1 LLLRHYFR
9 TTGAKTMNKMTVRDV
24 DFAGKRVLVRVDFNV
39 PLENGVI
46 TDDTRIR
53 AAVPTLK
60 YILEQKPKA
69 LILMSHLGR
78 PKAKGDAD
86 TSLAPVAPALAAQL
100 GVEVAFADDCVG
112 DVADNAVAGLPDGG
126 VLLLENTRY
135 YKGEEKNDPELAAQM
150 AKHGDIFV
158 NDAFGTAHR
167 AHASNV
173 GVSAHLT
180 AVAGLLMEKEIDYLA
195 TTIESPKAPF
205 VAILGGA
212 KVSDKIKVIEAL
224 LGKVDKLLIGGGM
237 ANTFFAAHGI
247 EMGDSLVEK
256 DAIETA
262 KSLIAN
268 GGDKLMLPVD
278 AAIAD
283 AFDNAANK
291 KTIAISDGV
300 PAGWR
305 VLDIGA
311 DTVKAYGD
319 VLKTANTV
327 IWNGPMGVF
336 EMPNFAEGTFAI
348 AQLLADITA
357 HGATTVI
364 GGGDSAA
371 AAEQSGLAD
380 KITHISTGGGASLEM
395 LEGKE
400 LPGVT
405 AIKDK

>member
-1 LLLRHYFR
+1 
-9 TTGAKTMNKMTVRDV
+9 MNKMTVRDA

-39 PLENGVI
+39 PLENGTV

-53 AAVPTLK
+53 AAIPTLK
-60 YILEQKPKA
+60 YILDQKPKA

-78 PKAKGDAD
+78 PKARGDAD
-86 TSLAPVAPALAAQL
+86 TSLAPVAPILAAQL

-112 DVADNAVAGLPDGG
+112 ETADKAVAALPEGG

-135 YKGEEKNDPELAAQM
+135 HKGEEKNDPELATQM

-173 GVSAHLT
+173 GVSSQLPT
-180 AVAGLLMEKEIDYLA
+180 VAGLLMEKEIDYLA
-195 TTIESPKAPF
+195 TAIENPKTPF

-212 KVSDKIKVIEAL
+212 KVSDKIKVIETL
-224 LGKVDKLLIGGGM
+224 LSKVDKLLIGGGM
-237 ANTFFAAHGI
+237 ANTFLAAQGI
-247 EMGDSLVEK
+247 AMGDSLVEQ
-256 DAIETA
+256 DALEIA
-262 KSLIAN
+262 KSLLDS

-278 AAIAD
+278 AVIAD
-283 AFDNAANK
+283 AFDNNAGK
-291 KTIAISDGV
+291 MSIAISGGV

-305 VLDIGA
+305 LLDIGTE
-311 DTVKAYGD
+311 TVKAYGE
-319 VLKTANTV
+319 VLKKAQTV

-336 EMPNFAEGTFAI
+336 EMPSFAEGTFAI
-348 AQLLADITA
+348 AKLLADITA
-357 HGATTVI
+357 KGATTIV